1 MSSALVTALTA
12 AGLRT
17 EPDVSVPRAQIAR
30 LAATAAPE
38 PALEPVLDAV
48 LEAYAALDKEDRGPV
63 LTHGDVGLHNM
74 ALDPETG
81 RLLGLFDFE
90 EAAVA
95 LATGDPEWVAR
106 RLRWVRGA
114 LAYTPGRLLGL
125 AAAGG
130 EAVSRAETRTS
141 D

>member
-1 MSSALVTALTA
+1 M
-12 AGLRT
+12 
-17 EPDVSVPRAQIAR
+17 
-30 LAATAAPE
+30 
-38 PALEPVLDAV
+38 
-48 LEAYAALDKEDRGPV
+48 
-63 LTHGDVGLHNM
+63 LTHGDVGLHDM

-90 EAAVA
+90 EAALDDRHADLYGLHSYGDAFVEQALDAYAAAAGVRPSARRAALYHLLGAFEALAGA

-114 LAYTPGRLLGL
+114 LADTPGRLLGL

>member
-1 MSSALVTALTA
+1 MSAIIGRGTRVA
-12 AGLRT
+12 AAAS
-17 EPDVSVPRAQIAR
+17 SVRPSVRR
-30 LAATAAPE
+30 
-38 PALEPVLDAV
+38 
-48 LEAYAALDKEDRGPV
+48 AAL
-63 LTHGDVGLHNM
+63 HH
-74 ALDPETG
+74 
-81 RLLGLFDFE
+81 LLGAFE
-90 EAAVA
+90 ALAGA

-114 LAYTPGRLLGL
+114 LADTPGRLLGL